1 MLILSFG
8 HDKVSC
14 ALNGFRRRFFFTVSS
29 TQSGCCLFVTGRNK
43 QFIVRPE
50 AWYVIAVAGMC
61 NNKNI

>member
-1 MLILSFG
+1 M
-8 HDKVSC
+8 
-14 ALNGFRRRFFFTVSS
+14 VSS